1 MVLLLQG
8 PGAARD
14 DPQGKERLADD
25 ITEGELLRV
34 LRVGDH
40 VKPHDGPR
48 GPRAARLE
56 KVVTHSCNVPETAVT
71 HNCAARV
78 GFSSTPGVLGFPSNV
93 PLKGL
98 LARAG
103 FS

>member
-1 MVLLLQG
+1 MVLLPQG

-56 KVVTHSCNVPETAVT
+56 TAVTHSSNVPETAAM
-71 HNCAARV
+71 H
-78 GFSSTPGVLGFPSNV
+78 SSTALIAGSGSPPLPGFPMF
-93 PLKGL
+93 P
-98 LARAG
+98 
-103 FS
+103 